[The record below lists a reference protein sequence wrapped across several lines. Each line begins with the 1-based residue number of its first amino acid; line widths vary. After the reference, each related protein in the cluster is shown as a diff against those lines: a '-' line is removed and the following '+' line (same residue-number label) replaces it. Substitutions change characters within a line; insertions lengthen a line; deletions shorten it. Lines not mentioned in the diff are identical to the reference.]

1 MPTVPVYNMDGQPVG
16 EMALDDAVF
25 AAPVNRTLLHQA
37 VVAYLANRR
46 QGTHATRTRGQ
57 VSGGGRKPWRQKHTG
72 RARQG
77 SIRAPHWKGGGVVF
91 GPHPRDYR
99 QRLPVALRRAAL
111 RGALSVKAAGGALR
125 VLDRLAFERPRTREF
140 VRVLR
145 NLGLEDQRALVVTA
159 GHDPV
164 VYLSA
169 RNVEDVRVQPA
180 ADLNAYEVLR
190 ARTVILTQDAVRAVE
205 EALAR

>member
-1 MPTVPVYNMDGQPVG
+1 MPTVPVYNMQGEPVG
-16 EMALDDAVF
+16 EIQLADAVF
-25 AAPVNRTLLHQA
+25 AAPVNETLLHQ
-37 VVAYLANRR
+37 VVVGYLANQR

-99 QRLPVALRRAAL
+99 QRLPVRLRRAAL
-111 RGALSVKAAGGALR
+111 RGALSAKVAQGNIR
-125 VLDRLAFERPRTREF
+125 ILDRLVFERPRTREF
-140 VRVLR
+140 VRVLD
-145 NLGLEDQRALVVTA
+145 NLGVQDRRALVVTA
-159 GHDPV
+159 APDQV

-169 RNVEDVRVQPA
+169 RNVADVRVQPA
-180 ADLNAYEVLR
+180 TDLNAYEVLR
-190 ARTVILTQDAVRAVE
+190 AKTVILTQDAVRVVE
-205 EALAR
+205 EVFGR